1 MRTLFA
7 IWCCIA
13 ITNFSLAQ
21 RQELDQ
27 LDYIPWEIAQHLPK
41 DSVFAITFEKL
52 RLTEIPAE
60 LWNFTELVGLNLGK
74 NKLTEIPSEIKQL
87 NKLNYLYLNKN
98 KLTIFPQVVFHLFEL
113 EVLDVSRNDLLA
125 LPHGI
130 SSLRKLV
137 YLDLWDTNIPG
148 LPDDLMELK
157 QLTYLDMRG
166 MTYAPTFIERWEKRL
181 PNTQVKFDPPC
192 NCME

>member
-13 ITNFSLAQ
+13 ITSFALAQ

-27 LDYIPWEIAQHLPK
+27 LEYIPWETAQHLPK
-41 DSVFAITFEKL
+41 YSVLAITFEKL

-60 LWNFTELVGLNLGK
+60 LWSFTELVGLNLGK

-87 NKLNYLYLNKN
+87 NQLKYLYLNKN
-98 KLTIFPQVVFHLFEL
+98 KLSVFPQVIYHLFEL
-113 EVLDVSRNDLLA
+113 EVLDISRNDLLA
-125 LPHGI
+125 LPYGI
-130 SSLRKLV
+130 SSLQQLV

-148 LPDDLMELK
+148 LPDDLNELK
-157 QLTYLDMRG
+157 KLQHLDMRG
-166 MTYAPTFIERWEKRL
+166 MTYAPTFLKRWEEQL
-181 PNTQVKFDPPC
+181 PNTKVKFDPPC
-192 NCME
+192 HCME

>member
-21 RQELDQ
+21 REELDQ
-27 LDYIPWEIAQHLPK
+27 LEYIPWEIAQHMSK
-41 DSVFAITFEKL
+41 DSVFAISFEKL
-52 RLTEIPAE
+52 RLIEIPNE
-60 LWNFTELVGLNLGK
+60 LWEYSMLVGLNLGK
-74 NKLTEIPSEIKQL
+74 NKLTEIPSEIKRL
-87 NKLNYLYLNKN
+87 KLLKYLYLSKN
-98 KLTIFPQVVFHLFEL
+98 KLSVFPQVVFHLFEL

-125 LPHGI
+125 LPQGI
-130 SSLRKLV
+130 ASLQKLV
-137 YLDLWDTNIPG
+137 YLDMWDTNIPG

-157 QLTYLDMRG
+157 NLRYLDMRG
-166 MTYAPTFIERWEKRL
+166 MTYSPTFLERWEKRL